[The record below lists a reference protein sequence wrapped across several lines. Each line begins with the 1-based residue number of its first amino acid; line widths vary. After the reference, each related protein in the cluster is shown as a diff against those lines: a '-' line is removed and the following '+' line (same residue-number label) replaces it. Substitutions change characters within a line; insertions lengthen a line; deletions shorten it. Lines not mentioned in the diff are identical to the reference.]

1 MYGWTK
7 CTIWAKITKMCPWM
21 KNALGWGCPYGW
33 IFGSGHPPPP
43 SDLFLTD
50 LQRGG
55 VHQMTL
61 CFCFYS
67 FQGECRQAW
76 GGGSSAFLVFRLKR
90 LPRGSG
96 IVPMSFRVEKFHD
109 PGKAWISS
117 FVLGGTSQKEGSGP
131 YCCDAWASS
140 SIRPACTLEAKYIRL
155 FRLMP

>member
-1 MYGWTK
+1 MRLAGGVL
-7 CTIWAKITKMCPWM
+7 MD
-21 KNALGWGCPYGW
+21 
-33 IFGSGHPPPP
+33 GSLDLDLPP
-43 SDLFLTD
+43 LLLTFFLTV

-76 GGGSSAFLVFRLKR
+76 GGGSSAFFVFRLKR
-90 LPRGSG
+90 LPSGSG
-96 IVPMSFRVEKFHD
+96 IIPLSLRVEKCHD

-117 FVLGGTSQKEGSGP
+117 FVLGGTSQNEGSGP
-131 YCCDAWASS
+131 CGCDAWASS
-140 SIRPACTLEAKYIRL
+140 SIRPACILDAKYIRL